1 MTTSHDK
8 GSLISC
14 LRVLEE
20 HGLNMAKLESR
31 PKPNEPWKYLFY
43 LDIEANVENSD
54 TEEAL
59 TELREKADS
68 LKVLGCYPAQVSSEQ

>member
-1 MTTSHDK
+1 SHDK

-20 HGLNMAKLESR
+20 HGINMAKLESR

-43 LDIEANVENSD
+43 LDIEANVDDSD
-54 TEEAL
+54 THAAL
-59 TELREKADS
+59 EELRKQADS
-68 LKVLGCYPAQVSSEQ
+68 LKVLGCYPAQVGSRGQ